1 MGTPNHTALDNL
13 SRRGKGDS
21 ANPFV
26 AFRHFADEQLSSILN
41 LAFGSNNV
49 SNNSPTPSQLL
60 THDYDP
66 WLEGIPDSRDQLE
79 REAEETAQVMYLY
92 MRTLNDASNM
102 DNKDLCEQS
111 TNKDE
116 HMRCPYRNVQPE
128 QLSLQDIHDIYP
140 FLRRKTP
147 SPLLR
152 QRHTDLHLYPDL
164 LLSQIL
170 TSPSPRPAV
179 PLSYLLNN
187 KYSPI
192 DLEFI
197 KPFNDHDLVWRA
209 AFEDLLSMQN
219 DQGLLKDTR
228 NTSPSPETSF
238 QWIKNMVIPA
248 IRKSK
253 PQTEKEAD
261 EVLEG
266 RAKITTSHQSA
277 DQKGDRIQ
285 NGPEQYI
292 MDGLTNLLLTIGLEG
307 AFAKAKCKQT
317 MAVNAEI
324 HEDEDG
330 ELDDSAGANELNLYG
345 HLLRKQSSSSPDTFA
360 SGSRTLDHPQY
371 HSSPDGT
378 FDNHK
383 PTVLSTLTTTE
394 KRVLQDGTTRTKV
407 VLKKRFSDGREES
420 TETVHT
426 HNALLEKSKRSSLE
440 SIAKQD
446 REHDGDKG
454 KRGWFWT

>member
-1 MGTPNHTALDNL
+1 MDNSWSSCLAFYPSTNTMPSIMGTSNHTALDNL

-26 AFRHFADEQLSSILN
+26 AFRHFADEQLSSLLN

-49 SNNSPTPSQLL
+49 FNNSSTPSQLL
-60 THDYDP
+60 KHGYDP
-66 WLEGIPDSRDQLE
+66 WLEGTHDSRDQLE
-79 REAEETAQVMYLY
+79 REAEETAQVMYPH
-92 MRTLNDASNM
+92 MRSLSDASDL
-102 DNKDLCEQS
+102 DNKDFCEQS

-116 HMRCPYRNVQPE
+116 HMRCPYRNVQLE

-152 QRHTDLHLYPDL
+152 QHHTDLHLYPDL

-170 TSPSPRPAV
+170 ISPSPRP
-179 PLSYLLNN
+179 
-187 KYSPI
+187 
-192 DLEFI
+192 
-197 KPFNDHDLVWRA
+197 
-209 AFEDLLSMQN
+209 
-219 DQGLLKDTR
+219 
-228 NTSPSPETSF
+228 TSF
-238 QWIKNMVIPA
+238 QWVNNMVIPA

-261 EVLEG
+261 EVLED
-266 RAKITTSHQSA
+266 RAKITTSHQNA

-317 MAVNAEI
+317 MTVNAEI

-345 HLLRKQSSSSPDTFA
+345 HLPRKQSSSSLDTFA
-360 SGSRTLDHPQY
+360 SGPHTLNHPQY

-378 FDNHK
+378 SDNHK
-383 PTVLSTLTTTE
+383 PTVLSTLTATE
-394 KRVLQDGTTRTKV
+394 KTVLQDGTTRTKV
-407 VLKKRFSDGREES
+407 VFKKRFSDGLEES

-426 HNALLEKSKRSSLE
+426 HNALLEMSKQSSLE
-440 SIAKQD
+440 STAKQD